1 MNIQQ
6 YYNTAIKVADEVLKD
21 PIHGANEILKI
32 KFGYE
37 KGVKG
42 FFSDPFNI
50 LLLPQPILLLVRL
63 TYKYLRNNQKRQ
75 LEMEIMKREIIA
87 KQQSIIKRMEEEQE
101 MNEQK
106 VQNLQETVEFLEE
119 ALKRIEKE
127 KDK

>member
-50 LLLPQPILLLVRL
+50 LLLPQPILLLGRL